1 MGANYQVK
9 LQKND
14 GKWSRKMS
22 KTITTTSDTDLLVV
36 GDSYYLV
43 RTLELPGEGQYRIQ
57 ITESGDRITLNGKD
71 RPAVYNYR

>member
-1 MGANYQVK
+1 MGVNYQVK

-14 GKWSRKMS
+14 GGWSRRMS
-22 KTITTTSDTDLLVV
+22 KTINTTSDTSLRVV
-36 GDSYYLV
+36 GDWYYLV

-57 ITESGDRITLNGKD
+57 ITASGDRITLNGKD